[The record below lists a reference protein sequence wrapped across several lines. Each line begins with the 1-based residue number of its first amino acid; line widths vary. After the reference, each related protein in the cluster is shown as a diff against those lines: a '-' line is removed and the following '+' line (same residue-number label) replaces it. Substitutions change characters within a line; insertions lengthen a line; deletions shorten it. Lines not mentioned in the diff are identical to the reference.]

1 MLLSPLIARVSLLQS
16 IRFNKQKITKISY
29 MNKLT
34 LHRKSNRLLT
44 PSYLHIAFSR
54 YDRYMDMIKTLK
66 ALNNEKRLQILEWLK
81 EPENNFP
88 PHNDVPG
95 FEQGVCVSNI
105 QDKLGLS
112 QSATSQYMSMLEDAN
127 LVISTRI
134 GKWTYYRR
142 NDDAIQQFGEHLRDN
157 L

>member
-1 MLLSPLIARVSLLQS
+1 MD
-16 IRFNKQKITKISY
+16 IT
-29 MNKLT
+29 
-34 LHRKSNRLLT
+34 
-44 PSYLHIAFSR
+44 
-54 YDRYMDMIKTLK
+54 KTLK
-66 ALNNEKRLQILEWLK
+66 ALNNPKRLQILEWLK
-81 EPENNFP
+81 HPEDNFP

-105 QDKLGLS
+105 QEKLGLS
-112 QSATSQYMSMLEDAN
+112 QSATSQYMSMLEGAN

-142 NDDAIQQFGEHLRDN
+142 NDEAIQGFGEYLRDN